1 MAILV
6 TDKGDFREKKIT
18 EYRQGHYI
26 MIKESTYQKDTI
38 ILSVTI
44 TELQQDD
51 KDDEEKITF
60 NFGDR

>member
-1 MAILV
+1 
-6 TDKGDFREKKIT
+6 
-18 EYRQGHYI
+18 

-38 ILSVTI
+38 ILSVSL

-60 NFGDR
+60 NFENRQYMLLICARPSFKHSSSII